1 MEIKY
6 LGVRGGKL
14 LYVLNDDISL
24 VKYEVNLYISPG
36 LFFIS
41 RFIFDVL
48 KHVRLPLVAT
58 KLLESYVNN
67 CTDISLKVFSSK
79 STFWIRTHLN
89 FAGGHVQCEKGPDE
103 SKGEFGVA
111 LCETKE
117 KVGKDPMFKM
127 TLR

>member
-1 MEIKY
+1 MCKIIICRVDSEYQVFCATMNWVNHDISNRRRSVRMEIKY

-14 LYVLNDDISL
+14 VYDDISL

-67 CTDISLKVFSSK
+67 CTDISLKVFFIK
-79 STFWIRTHLN
+79 IN
-89 FAGGHVQCEKGPDE
+89 FLDQNSLDFRRWPCPV
-103 SKGEFGVA
+103 
-111 LCETKE
+111 
-117 KVGKDPMFKM
+117 
-127 TLR
+127 

>member
-24 VKYEVNLYISPG
+24 VKYEVNLYISSG
-36 LFFIS
+36 LSFIS

-67 CTDISLKVFSSK
+67 CTDISLKVFFIK
-79 STFWIRTHLN
+79 IN
-89 FAGGHVQCEKGPDE
+89 FLDQNSLDFRRWPCPV
-103 SKGEFGVA
+103 
-111 LCETKE
+111 
-117 KVGKDPMFKM
+117 
-127 TLR
+127 

>member
-14 LYVLNDDISL
+14 VYDDISL

-67 CTDISLKVFSSK
+67 CTDISLKVFS
-79 STFWIRTHLN
+79 
-89 FAGGHVQCEKGPDE
+89 
-103 SKGEFGVA
+103 
-111 LCETKE
+111 
-117 KVGKDPMFKM
+117 
-127 TLR
+127 

>member
-1 MEIKY
+1 M
-6 LGVRGGKL
+6 
-14 LYVLNDDISL
+14 
-24 VKYEVNLYISPG
+24 
-36 LFFIS
+36 
-41 RFIFDVL
+41 L

-67 CTDISLKVFSSK
+67 CTDISLKVFLLK

-89 FAGGHVQCEKGPDE
+89 LAGGHVQCEKRPNE

-117 KVGKDPMFKM
+117 KVGKVQMLKM